1 MCFIK
6 VKYKKRKMILVKLT
20 GGTARLEVAMDIV
33 GYEQR
38 RVGVQELSKWRCGVC
53 DVLLWQVRGSS

>member
-1 MCFIK
+1 
-6 VKYKKRKMILVKLT
+6 MILVKLR
-20 GGTARLEVAMDIV
+20 GGTARLEVVMDIV

-38 RVGVQELSKWRCGVC
+38 RAGVQELSKWRCGEY

>member
-1 MCFIK
+1 
-6 VKYKKRKMILVKLT
+6 MILVKLR
-20 GGTARLEVAMDIV
+20 GGTARLEVVTDIV
-33 GYEQR
+33 GYEQ